1 MIRHDHPG
9 LSLSRQC
16 GLLSISQSPFY
27 YAPKGENAENMELMR
42 RIDELFLK
50 KRVNEEIAALGD
62 DGTFADLKLID
73 KKLGL
78 PRGTSFE
85 MGGYSDYFAFEETG
99 ED

>member
-1 MIRHDHPG
+1 M
-9 LSLSRQC
+9 
-16 GLLSISQSPFY
+16 SQALRYIKQPSV
-27 YAPKGENAENMELMR
+27 PKILTTDRYDATAKL
-42 RIDELFLK
+42 
-50 KRVNEEIAALGD
+50 VNEEIAALGD

-85 MGGYSDYFAFEETG
+85 MGGYADYFAFEETG

>member
-1 MIRHDHPG
+1 MTIENEIET
-9 LSLSRQC
+9 L
-16 GLLSISQSPFY
+16 QSFSKPLR
-27 YAPKGENAENMELMR
+27 NAGY
-42 RIDELFLK
+42 DEIA

-85 MGGYSDYFAFEETG
+85 MGGYADYFACMVEKV
-99 ED
+99 

>member
-1 MIRHDHPG
+1 MIRK
-9 LSLSRQC
+9 SER
-16 GLLSISQSPFY
+16 
-27 YAPKGENAENMELMR
+27 KRVRKELVQQYQKDNPPEGY
-42 RIDELFLK
+42 DEIA

-85 MGGYSDYFAFEETG
+85 MGGYADYFAFEVD

>member
-1 MIRHDHPG
+1 M
-9 LSLSRQC
+9 SRK
-16 GLLSISQSPFY
+16 S
-27 YAPKGENAENMELMR
+27 ER
-42 RIDELFLK
+42 
-50 KRVNEEIAALGD
+50 KRVRKEQVATYRKSNPTEGYDEIAKKVNAEIAALGD
-62 DGTFADLKLID
+62 AGTFADLQLID

>member
-1 MIRHDHPG
+1 MIRK
-9 LSLSRQC
+9 SER
-16 GLLSISQSPFY
+16 
-27 YAPKGENAENMELMR
+27 KRVRKELVQQYQKDNPPEGY
-42 RIDELFLK
+42 DEIA

-62 DGTFADLKLID
+62 DGTFADLQEID

-85 MGGYSDYFAFEETG
+85 MGGFADYFAFEETD